1 MASDSVS
8 QPLVSRTVWLG
19 RSFWRMFHKSTPVI
33 TQSKPVIMKEDLKEC
48 NETFNFDLTS
58 ELHERRSINMKTSNL
73 SKSFKVDFDMPV

>member
-33 TQSKPVIMKEDLKEC
+33 TQSKPVIMKEC

-58 ELHERRSINMKTSNL
+58 ELHERKSINMKTSNL
-73 SKSFKVDFDMPV
+73 SKSFKVDFDMPI

>member
-19 RSFWRMFHKSTPVI
+19 RSFWRIFHKSTPGI
-33 TQSKPVIMKEDLKEC
+33 NQSKPVIMKEF
-48 NETFNFDLTS
+48 NETFNFDITP
-58 ELHERRSINMKTSNL
+58 ELHKRKSINMKTSNL